1 MKMYAAPSSY
11 VRAYTCAVL
20 FFCFFSPF
28 SNAAEDWYD
37 PCCSIPHDVVTS
49 CDDLP
54 AGFDPN
60 DWDLLE
66 DLFGEPNGYYHCD
79 NQNWHELA
87 PELYLDNCGVGTINR
102 RFKAYYQ
109 SSGWGSPTEVNCEQ
123 TITITPSHE
132 YVVRFPP
139 DAVANCEEPE
149 AEDIQFDEL
158 SCDLLAVSTQDLKFQ
173 TGSEACY
180 KILRT
185 YRVINWCEY
194 DGHSD
199 PIVISRDEDCDDVPG
214 DEAVW
219 VIRRPDNKIYIDRTS
234 NENDYY
240 PSVEEQ
246 DVSCGHMG
254 QKGFWRKIWLTS
266 SSHYYQSKGFYQYT
280 QHLKV
285 MDNIPPVVDVTDPD
299 PFCSY
304 SEDQGAGCPGR
315 VEFSFSVSD
324 ECSGTASVKVFLF
337 ENNVPVPFTNANN
350 IADEVLTGSY
360 PDFTIKQ
367 YLPLGNHSY
376 EIHVKDGCGTSSAVR
391 VPVEVVDCDPP
402 AIVCIHGLSS
412 SLMPLEANVDIDG
425 DGDIDPGAMEI
436 WAVDFIIDQYDDD
449 CSGPISYSINRVGE
463 TPNRD
468 STGIVFTCDD
478 GSEVEVEI
486 YVWDNADN
494 PYQEQPDGT
503 IGGPNYDLCRTYI
516 RLNTNDLC
524 GDDVDDDAADDDEEE
539 EEEVTD
545 EGGDEDEVTDDP
557 PYGMARLAGMVY
569 TPEGESLMD
578 TEVRLS
584 GLMQDTVVIDTIV
597 MDTMMMDTLITDTL
611 GAYGYHQ
618 AQMGGTYV
626 LTPFRDG
633 DDLLGVNASDMARL
647 NDHLQGRTPLSSPFQ
662 LIAADLNSSG
672 TVDSEDLTILL
683 KIMLGIIP
691 SLEESPSWRF
701 VDASYVFPNAENPWE
716 EGLPESIQI
725 DAIEESHD
733 SLEFFAIKVGDLDY
747 SLNIGDPE
755 SNVDER
761 GPGPEMGL
769 FVASRDLELDEAFTV
784 DISNS
789 GNTILGGQLSFKY
802 DPNLLEIGALPNQW
816 NDYVVVDEN
825 NGSIRMAI
833 LTDTDDLRVSIPFR
847 SLYAGPLT
855 QSFGLDLDQPNQ
867 LVDDQYQV
875 HPVSLQFEA
884 TQSADWLL
892 TTNYPNPFQQVTT
905 FELNLP
911 KESLVMLEVYSLA
924 GQRLLQQSST
934 LAGGF
939 NQLQVRAK
947 DLSQDGILWYRIT
960 VDGDSR
966 SGKMILIK

>member
-1 MKMYAAPSSY
+1 MKMYAAPSRF

-20 FFCFFSPF
+20 LLCFISPF
-28 SNAAEDWYD
+28 SLQADEWSD

-54 AGFDPN
+54 AGFDPS

-66 DLFGEPNGYYHCD
+66 DLFGEPNGYYHCN
-79 NQNWHELA
+79 NQNWHELD
-87 PELYLDNCGVGTINR
+87 PEIYLDNCGVGTINR

-109 SSGWGSPTEVNCEQ
+109 SSGWGDPTEVHCEQ
-123 TITITPSHE
+123 TITITPSHD
-132 YVVRFPP
+132 YVIRFPP

-158 SCDLLAVSTQDLKFQ
+158 SCDLLAVSTEDLKFQ
-173 TGSEACY
+173 TGSESCY

-199 PIVISRDEDCDDVPG
+199 PIVIGRDEDCDDVPG

-219 VIRRPDNKIYIDRTS
+219 VIRRPSNKIFIDRTS

-240 PSVEEQ
+240 PSVDEQ
-246 DVSCGHMG
+246 DPYCGHMG
-254 QKGFWRKIWLTS
+254 QKGFWRKIWLSGGS
-266 SSHYYQSKGFYQYT
+266 SYYNSQGFYQYT

-285 MDNIPPVVDVTDPD
+285 MDNIPPVVDVTNPD

-304 SEDQGAGCPGR
+304 SEDQGAGCPGW
-315 VEFSFSVSD
+315 VDFSFSVSD

-337 ENNVPVPFTNANN
+337 EDNVPVPFTASNN
-350 IADEVLTGSY
+350 IADEVLSGSY

-367 YLPLGNHSY
+367 YLPLGNHTY

-402 AIVCIHGLSS
+402 SIVCLHGLST

-436 WAVDFIIDQYDDD
+436 WAVDFVIDQYGDD

-463 TPNRD
+463 TAHID

-486 YVWDNADN
+486 YVWDSAHN

-503 IGGPNYDLCRTYI
+503 VGGPNYDLCRTYI

-524 GDDVDDDAADDDEEE
+524 GEDVDDDAANEEEEE

-545 EGGDEDEVTDDP
+545 EEEEEDVTEDP

-569 TPEGESLMD
+569 TPDGERLMD

-584 GLMQDTVVIDTIV
+584 GLMMDTIVIDTIV
-597 MDTMMMDTLITDTL
+597 MDTMMMDTLVTDTL

-618 AQMGGTYV
+618 AQMGGTYI

-633 DDLLGVNASDMARL
+633 DDLNGVNASDMARL
-647 NDHLQGRTPLSSPFQ
+647 SDHLQGRTPLTSPFQ
-662 LIAADLNSSG
+662 LIAADLNGSG

-683 KIMLGIIP
+683 KIMLGITT

-701 VDASYVFPNAENPWE
+701 IDASHVFPNVANPWE
-716 EGLPESIQI
+716 EGLPEHIQV
-725 DAIEESHD
+725 DAVVNNQD
-733 SLEFFAIKVGDLDY
+733 SLEFYGIKVGDLDY
-747 SLNIGDPE
+747 SAQFDSPE
-755 SNVDER
+755 NHIDER
-761 GPGPEMGL
+761 NTAPSIGL
-769 FVASRDLELDEAFTV
+769 IATTNSLQLDEMFTV
-784 DISNS
+784 DISTDGS
-789 GNTILGGQLSFKY
+789 TVLGGQLSFNY
-802 DPNLLEIGALPNQW
+802 NPNLLEIGELSAAQSEF
-816 NDYVVVDEN
+816 VVVDETT
-825 NGSIRMAI
+825 GSIRVAL
-833 LTDTDDLRVSIPFR
+833 LTDTDNLQLGIPFR
-847 SLYAGPLT
+847 SKYKGDLS
-855 QSFGLDLDQPNQ
+855 QSFALDVNNPNE
-867 LVDDQYQV
+867 LVDDQYNIR
-875 HPVSLQFEA
+875 PVALSFETAA
-884 TQSADWLL
+884 TTDWLL
-892 TTNYPNPFQQVTT
+892 TPNYPNPFRQATT

-911 KESLVMLEVYSLA
+911 KESLVTVEIYSLS
-924 GQRLLQQSST
+924 GQRLLQRNQV
-934 LAGGF
+934 LPGGF
-939 NQLQVRAK
+939 NQVQLKAK
-947 DLSQDGILWYRIT
+947 ELAQDGILWYKIS
-960 VDGDSR
+960 VDGDAR

>member
-1 MKMYAAPSSY
+1 MKMYATPSRF
-11 VRAYTCAVL
+11 VRAYTSAVL
-20 FFCFFSPF
+20 FFCFLFPF
-28 SNAAEDWYD
+28 SLEANEWSD

-54 AGFDPN
+54 AGFDPHN
-60 DWDLLE
+60 WNLLE
-66 DLFGEPNGYYHCD
+66 DLFGQPNGYYHCD
-79 NQNWHELA
+79 NQNWHELD
-87 PELYLDNCGVGTINR
+87 PEIYLDNCGVGTINR

-109 SSGWGSPTEVNCEQ
+109 SSGWGDPTEVHCEQ

-158 SCDLLAVSTQDLKFQ
+158 SCDLLAISTQDLRFQ

-199 PIVISRDEDCDDVPG
+199 PIIIKRDEDCDDVPG

-240 PSVEEQ
+240 PSAAEQ
-246 DVSCGHMG
+246 DISCGHMG
-254 QKGFWRKIWLTS
+254 IKGFWRKIWLTPS
-266 SSHYYQSKGFYQYT
+266 SSYYNSQGFYQYT

-304 SEDQGAGCPGR
+304 SEDQGEGCPGL
-315 VEFSFSVSD
+315 VNFSFSVSD

-337 ENNVPVPFTNANN
+337 ENNIPVPFTAANN
-350 IADEVLTGSY
+350 IADEVLSGNY
-360 PDFTIKQ
+360 PDFTISQ
-367 YLPLGNHSY
+367 YLPLGNHTY

-402 AIVCIHGLSS
+402 SIVCIHGLST
-412 SLMPLEANVDIDG
+412 SLMPLEANTDIDG

-436 WAVDFIIDQYDDD
+436 WAVDFVVDQYGDD

-463 TPNRD
+463 TANID

-478 GSEVEVEI
+478 GNEVEVEI
-486 YVWDNADN
+486 YVWDSAYN
-494 PYQEQPDGT
+494 PYQEQPDGSV
-503 IGGPNYDLCRTYI
+503 GGPNYDLCRTYI

-524 GDDVDDDAADDDEEE
+524 GEVDDDAASEEEEE

-545 EGGDEDEVTDDP
+545 GEEEDEVVEEDP

-569 TPEGESLMD
+569 TPEGERLMD

-584 GLMQDTVVIDTIV
+584 GLMRDTVVIDTIV

-611 GAYGYHQ
+611 GAYGYYQ

-633 DDLLGVNASDMARL
+633 HDLHGVNASDMARL
-647 NDHLQGRTPLSSPFQ
+647 NDHLLGRTPFTSPFQ
-662 LIAADLNSSG
+662 FIAADLNSSG

-683 KIMLGIIP
+683 KIMLGITT

-701 VDASYVFPNAENPWE
+701 VDAAYEYPATDNPWL

-725 DAIEESHD
+725 DSILENHD
-733 SLEFFAIKVGDLDY
+733 SLAFYGIKVGDLDY
-747 SLNIGDPE
+747 SLNLSDDGANI
-755 SNVDER
+755 DER
-761 GPGPEMGL
+761 HQGPAFSLVATSRNLQLQESFHLDLTGEGL
-769 FVASRDLELDEAFTV
+769 PIV
-784 DISNS
+784 
-789 GNTILGGQLSFKY
+789 GGQLNFTY
-802 DPNLLEIGALPNQW
+802 DTDLLEIGTLPSQW
-816 NDYVVVDEN
+816 NDFVVIDEEA
-825 NGSIRMAI
+825 GSIRIA
-833 LTDTDDLRVSIPFR
+833 LLVDTDELQLSIPFR
-847 SLYAGPLT
+847 SKYEGDLSR
-855 QSFGLDLDQPNQ
+855 SFALDLNRPNVV
-867 LVDDQYQV
+867 VDDQY
-875 HPVSLQFEA
+875 HTYPVALSFEA
-884 TQSADWLL
+884 RAATDWLL
-892 TTNYPNPFQQVTT
+892 RPNYPNPFRQFTT
-905 FELNLP
+905 FELNLA
-911 KESLVMLEVYSLA
+911 KESRVTLEVFNLS
-924 GQRLLQQSST
+924 GQRLLEQNNT
-934 LAGGF
+934 LPKGF
-939 NQLQVRAK
+939 NQLRVEAK
-947 DLSQDGILWYRIT
+947 EVDQEGILWYRIS
-960 VDGDSR
+960 VDGEAR
-966 SGKMILIK
+966 TGKMILMK